1 MAQDTVSAEALRER
15 PDLPSRKLQW
25 LQRHDRDCGALYG
38 MLPLCVGMPVALTD
52 HIDRNPDKCL
62 LRGKIGFVHSWI
74 ADTEDSDPG
83 ELAKKVWSKPPKVVF
98 VQFFEE
104 DENGNVKPAS
114 WRIDGTEANGV
125 YPITPVK
132 KDWFLDSRRKFNKLK
147 IKRRQLPLAP
157 AFALT
162 AHAAQGQTFSG
173 GAIVDLCIGVGANP
187 LTSYVALTR
196 VKKLEDLLIYRPFDA
211 DRFQRGDSMSRQLLL
226 RVLRGEE
233 IDWAEIEAQYMPRKV
248 CGGCGFACFKEV
260 FRHAVGQNRTDPFL
274 QTMLRNQKGTRNTI
288 SMHHMC
294 PMEVGT

>member
-1 MAQDTVSAEALRER
+1 MSVAWTWITDT
-15 PDLPSRKLQW
+15 DDNDQ
-25 LQRHDRDCGALYG
+25 
-38 MLPLCVGMPVALTD
+38 
-52 HIDRNPDKCL
+52 
-62 LRGKIGFVHSWI
+62 
-74 ADTEDSDPG
+74 G

-104 DENGNVKPAS
+104 DEYGQVKPAS
-114 WRIDGTEANGV
+114 WRIDGTEENGV

-132 KDWFLDSRRKFNKLK
+132 KDGFLDSRRKFNKLK

-173 GAIVDLCIGVGANP
+173 GAIVDLCIGAGANP

-211 DRFQRGDSMSRQLLL
+211 DRFQRGDSMGRQLLL

-233 IDWAEIEAQYMPRKV
+233 ISWAEIEYA
-248 CGGCGFACFKEV
+248 
-260 FRHAVGQNRTDPFL
+260 
-274 QTMLRNQKGTRNTI
+274 
-288 SMHHMC
+288 
-294 PMEVGT
+294 